1 LLEAAFSPPFG
12 RRQCRAASVIDSM
25 RNTMARRAVARP
37 KVFSSQRS
45 GKQLQVRATEASG
58 RYTKESIMNCP
69 KISFAMARENS
80 RDRYVRTAAIA
91 TAILLAL
98 SVGAEAHH
106 SPPHNDRDHRGVVA
120 KPPAAKG
127 TYNPA
132 NARVR
137 DHRTPVGSGA
147 SAIPNGGQR

>member
-1 LLEAAFSPPFG
+1 
-12 RRQCRAASVIDSM
+12 
-25 RNTMARRAVARP
+25 
-37 KVFSSQRS
+37 
-45 GKQLQVRATEASG
+45 
-58 RYTKESIMNCP
+58 MNCP
-69 KISFAMARENS
+69 KISPPMARENS

-98 SVGAEAHH
+98 SVGAEAQGHH
-106 SPPHNDRDHRGVVA
+106 PPPHNDRDHRGVVA

-132 NARVR
+132 SAKVR

>member
-1 LLEAAFSPPFG
+1 
-12 RRQCRAASVIDSM
+12 
-25 RNTMARRAVARP
+25 
-37 KVFSSQRS
+37 
-45 GKQLQVRATEASG
+45 
-58 RYTKESIMNCP
+58 MNCP
-69 KISFAMARENS
+69 KISPAMARENS

-98 SVGAEAHH
+98 SVGAEAQAHR
-106 SPPHNDRDHRGVVA
+106 PPSHNGRDHRGVVA

-132 NARVR
+132 NAKVR